1 MDPPAERAGG
11 ILNPV
16 SGMTFYG
23 AHHVVY
29 WLVETLK
36 TGRREASCNPQNEPK
51 PNRKGSKTMKKLLL
65 SILGLM
71 TLTAVHAQQ
80 TVVIERPG
88 IFTDLAN
95 AATALVTLP
104 VAAATGIVEGTV
116 EAFRDVVTGSTIVIA
131 TPAPVAVPPRVI
143 VPAPVVTPA
152 PVVVAPSVAAPAPA
166 VVVAPS
172 VAAPAVVPS
181 TTIIT
186 RYGDGS
192 VTTVTRQAS
201 AYELGPNVVVPVD
214 PAHRVGTSPHV
225 NPYVF
230 RYR

>member
-1 MDPPAERAGG
+1 
-11 ILNPV
+11 
-16 SGMTFYG
+16 
-23 AHHVVY
+23 
-29 WLVETLK
+29 
-36 TGRREASCNPQNEPK
+36 
-51 PNRKGSKTMKKLLL
+51 MKKTLL

-80 TVVIERPG
+80 TVVVERPG
-88 IFTDLAN
+88 IFTDLAS

-104 VAAATGIVEGTV
+104 VSAVTGIAVGTV
-116 EAFRDVVTGSTIVIA
+116 EGVREIVVGSTTVITA
-131 TPAPVAVPPRVI
+131 
-143 VPAPVVTPA
+143 PAPVVVQPRVIAPAPVVVTPPAPAPAPAVVPA
-152 PVVVAPSVAAPAPA
+152 PVVVAPPAAAPAA
-166 VVVAPS
+166 
-172 VAAPAVVPS
+172 VPS

-192 VTTVTRQAS
+192 VTAVTRQAS
-201 AYELGPNVVVPVD
+201 AYELGPNVMIPVD